1 MERES
6 AEAKKKIDAKATERE
21 RAWAETEAKEK
32 ADISR
37 IDAEA
42 WRTAKAKAEERAS
55 VWAEAEE
62 SKRRGLPG
70 SLLSLARRPRLRLNR
85 G

>member
-1 MERES
+1 MSRES
-6 AEAKKKIDAKATERE
+6 VVAKTEIDAKATERE
-21 RAWAETEAKEK
+21 KAWAEAKAKEK

-37 IDAEA
+37 IAAEA